1 MKKEASFDNRDRLIQ
16 LGISIS
22 SVRKLRGL
30 SQEQL
35 AEKADI
41 SRSFLS
47 NIEAPN
53 IVQPFSIDIFFN
65 IAKALEIDPADLLNG
80 KIFGS

>member
-22 SVRKLRGL
+22 SVRRLRGL